1 MFLIGCDNSD
11 PTGPWYNSRQELMM
25 PTAHVRRGEIIEIY
39 NGLNGELAKLQKEVE
54 ELKNVKKKPK

>member
-1 MFLIGCDNSD
+1 
-11 PTGPWYNSRQELMM
+11 MM